1 MTSVANDYTWTPKRT
16 AHGMYE
22 YEGSNGLKLVLVPKK
37 GLSVTTCNVVY
48 HVGSRNEGLG
58 LTGATHF
65 LEHGQFKGSKNYH
78 GDKGMWYLET
88 LGSYL
93 NATTYLDR
101 TNFFEVIESQYVEE
115 CIKREADRME
125 SPLLTPESL
134 KSEMSVVRNEY
145 ERGENSAFQLA
156 HKRLFATAYLAHPY
170 HHSTI
175 GWKSDIE
182 NVTAKSLKEF
192 HDKYYVPSNAT
203 YTFVG
208 NFNPEEIKQQV
219 AKYFAH
225 IPRGNDI
232 EKMYTVEP
240 QQTGMR
246 RCSVRKPSRSSIL
259 GLGFKAPHGLHRDA
273 IILSV
278 VGHLLTYGPDA
289 AVAPLKH
296 KGIVHDV
303 VASWERM
310 KDPYLFTLWGTTN
323 YPTQQALEVAESN
336 LIRVLTHFEK
346 PTEDAVKLAIKAL
359 DFEWKASMEGTKNL
373 TMAINESISRGDA
386 FDVYNRFDVLHT
398 ITPDDVLRVVKEY
411 FNTKRMTVVS
421 FLPGKNLPTSY
432 MKMDYKTPE
441 YDVAPETIETPSQAT
456 LNFAQQST
464 ENNGITYTK
473 YENTNNTYI
482 LVSMDSPE
490 SEYSASE
497 YVRRM
502 ILSKMMMKGAFVN
515 DSSCPEKA
523 ISKFLQQNGI
533 RREFS
538 HSPNGVMLQLT
549 IPSARD
555 SKIVN
560 KMVKL
565 MKAEIESPMLEQTS
579 FTYTKNRSIAE
590 LNGAADNVNRTA
602 SYKLYQNLFNEGDAN
617 YRHSTHELVTAL
629 KGLSLD
635 EVIKEHTKLTK
646 DALTK
651 LTILGPQLIR
661 TCSLKTSPNVIQFTR
676 HIKSGAPTIQR
687 IELPGKTSC
696 TVNMG
701 IIVKPSTDLV
711 VAAGILG
718 NGFSGRLMKYVR
730 DKKGLTY
737 GIGSKVKRENGTGI
751 LKIVATFSPKLLEE
765 GMQATTKVLDG
776 WFNTSSITQKEV
788 DIQKQILLGSR
799 TVHFDTPAQI
809 AGTVHNAAVTGMGVK
824 YIDDFTKKVNAVT
837 LRSVQAAI
845 NALDRNNLKTVI
857 AGTFI

>member
-1 MTSVANDYTWTPKRT
+1 MTSLTDYTWTPKR
-16 AHGMYE
+16 AANGMYE
-22 YEGSNGLKLVLVPKK
+22 YEGTNGLKLLLVPKP
-37 GLSVTTCNVVY
+37 GLSVTTANVTY

-88 LGSYL
+88 LGGYL

-101 TNFFEVIESQYVEE
+101 TNFFEVIESQYLEE

-134 KSEMSVVRNEY
+134 KSEMTVVRNEY

-192 HDKYYVPSNAT
+192 HDKYYVPSNST

-208 NFNPEEIKQQV
+208 NFDPEEIKQQV
-219 AKYFAH
+219 AKYFKG
-225 IPRGNDI
+225 ISRGKNI

-240 QQTGMR
+240 EQTGVR
-246 RCSVRKPSRSSIL
+246 RVSVKRQSRSAIL
-259 GLGFKAPHGLHRDA
+259 GLGFKGPHGLHRDA
-273 IILSV
+273 IVLSV
-278 VGHLLTYGPDA
+278 IGHLLTAGPDA
-289 AVAPLKH
+289 EVASLKK

-310 KDPYLFTLWGTTN
+310 KDPYLFTLWTTTN
-323 YPTQQALEVAESN
+323 YPTEEALQSAETALMKVIKN
-336 LIRVLTHFEK
+336 FKK
-346 PTEDAVKLAIKAL
+346 PSEEAVNLAIKSL

-386 FDVYNRFDVLHT
+386 YDVYNRFTVLKN
-398 ITPDDVLRVVKEY
+398 ITPDEVFRVAQQYFDVQKL
-411 FNTKRMTVVS
+411 TVVTFS
-421 FLPGKNLPTSY
+421 PGKSLPKSY

-441 YDVAPETIETPSQAT
+441 YNVAPDVLTQPDHST
-456 LNFAQQST
+456 LNFVEQST
-464 ENNGITYTK
+464 EGNGITFTQYK
-473 YENTNNTYI
+473 NTNNTHI
-482 LVSMDSPE
+482 LVSMEGED
-490 SEYSASE
+490 SEYSAAE

-515 DSSCPEKA
+515 ASSCPEKT
-523 ISKFLQQNGI
+523 ISKFLEQNGI

-538 HSPNGVMLQLT
+538 HSPNGVVLQLI
-549 IPSARD
+549 IPNTD

-565 MKAEIESPMLEQTS
+565 MKAEIESPMLEKDS
-579 FTYTKNRSIAE
+579 FTYTKNRTIAE
-590 LNGAADNVNRTA
+590 LNGQVDDVNRVA
-602 SYKLYQNLFNEGDAN
+602 SNQLYQNLFNSGDAN
-617 YRHSTHELVTAL
+617 FRHSVHDLVTEL
-629 KGLSLD
+629 KGLSLAA
-635 EVIKEHTKLTK
+635 VKQEHKKLLQH
-646 DALTK
+646 ALTK
-651 LTILGPQLIR
+651 LTVLGPELIR
-661 TCSLKTSPNVIQFTR
+661 TCSLKTSPNVLQFKR
-676 HIKSGAPTIQR
+676 NIKSGAPTVQR
-687 IELPGKTSC
+687 IELPGKSSC

-701 IIVKPSTDLV
+701 IVVKSSTDLV

-737 GIGSKVKRENGTGI
+737 GIGSKMKRENGTGV
-751 LKIVATFSPKLLEE
+751 LKIVATFAPACLEE
-765 GMQATTKVLDG
+765 GMEATTQVLDQ
-776 WFNTSSITQKEV
+776 WFDSNTITQKEV

-799 TVHFDTPAQI
+799 TVHFDQPQAI

-857 AGTFI
+857 AGTFV

>member
-1 MTSVANDYTWTPKRT
+1 MTSVVTDYTWTPKRT

-22 YEGSNGLKLVLVPKK
+22 YEGSNGLKLLLVPKP
-37 GLSVTTCNVVY
+37 GLAVTTCNVTY

-58 LTGATHF
+58 LSGATHY
-65 LEHGQFKGSKNYH
+65 LEHGQFKGSKNFN
-78 GDKGMWYLET
+78 GDKGMWFLET
-88 LGSYL
+88 LGGYL

-101 TNFFEVIESQYVEE
+101 TNFFEVIESQFVEE

-125 SPLLTPESL
+125 APLLTPESL

-156 HKRLFATAYLAHPY
+156 HKRLFATAFMAHPY

-182 NVTAKSLKEF
+182 NVTAASLKAF
-192 HDKYYVPSNAT
+192 HDKFYVPSNAT

-208 NFNPEEIKQQV
+208 NFNPEKIKQQV

-232 EKMYTVEP
+232 EKMYTLEP
-240 QQTGMR
+240 EQTGTR
-246 RCSVRKPSRSSIL
+246 RVAVQRPSRSSIL

-278 VGHLLTYGPDA
+278 LGHILTQGADS
-289 AVAPLKH
+289 AVEPLKQ

-303 VASWERM
+303 VASWERV
-310 KDPYLFTLWGTTN
+310 KDPYLFTFWCTTN
-323 YPTQQALEVAESN
+323 YPTQQALEMAEKS
-336 LIRVLTHFEK
+336 LLKVLSQFEK
-346 PTEDAVKLAIKAL
+346 PSGEKVNLAIKAL

-386 FDVYNRFDVLHT
+386 FDVFNRFDVLHA
-398 ITPDDVLRVVKEY
+398 ITPEDVARVAQEY
-411 FNTKRMTVVS
+411 FDTNKMTVVT
-421 FLPGKNLPTSY
+421 FLPGKTLPKSY

-441 YDVAPETIETPSQAT
+441 YEVTPNTIAEPAHAT
-456 LNFAQQST
+456 LNFSKQST
-464 ENNGITYTK
+464 ESNGITFTK
-473 YENTNNTYI
+473 YENTNNTHI
-482 LVSMDSPE
+482 LVSMEAPNSAFTP
-490 SEYSASE
+490 SEYIG
-497 YVRRM
+497 RM

-515 DSSCPEKA
+515 SSSCPEKA

-538 HSPNGVMLQLT
+538 HSPNGVVLQLT
-549 IPSARD
+549 IPNSD

-579 FTYTKNRSIAE
+579 FTYTKNRTIAE
-590 LNGAADNVNRTA
+590 LNGITDDVNRVA
-602 SYKLYQNLFNEGDAN
+602 SNQLSQNLFNKGDAN
-617 YRHSTHELVTAL
+617 YRHSTHDLVTAL
-629 KGLSLD
+629 KSLSLSD
-635 EVIKEHTKLTK
+635 VKTEHGKLK
-646 DALTK
+646 ASALTK
-651 LTILGPQLIR
+651 LTILGPELIR
-661 TCSLKTSPNVIQFTR
+661 TCSLKTSPNVVKFTR
-676 HIKSGAPTIQR
+676 DLRTGAPTIQR
-687 IELPGKTSC
+687 IELPGKSSC

-701 IIVKPSTDLV
+701 MIVKPSTDLV

-737 GIGSKVKRENGTGI
+737 GIGSKVKRENGAGI

-765 GMQATTKVLDG
+765 GMEATSHVLDS
-776 WFNTSSITQKEV
+776 WFNSSSITQKEV

-809 AGTVHNAAVTGMGVK
+809 AGTVHNAAVTGKGVK

-845 NALDRNNLKTVI
+845 NGLDRNNLKTVI

>member
-1 MTSVANDYTWTPKRT
+1 MVSLAEEYKWTPKRA

-22 YEGSNGLKLVLVPKK
+22 YEGSNGLKLLLVPKP
-37 GLSVTTCNVVY
+37 GLSVTTANVTY

-58 LTGATHF
+58 LTGATHY
-65 LEHGQFKGSKNYH
+65 LEHGQFKGSKKYH

-88 LGSYL
+88 LGGYL

-101 TNFFEVIESQYVEE
+101 TNFFEVIESQYLEE

-125 SPLLTPESL
+125 APLLTPESL
-134 KSEMSVVRNEY
+134 KSEMTVVRNEY

-182 NVTAKSLKEF
+182 NVTAESLKEF

-208 NFNPEEIKQQV
+208 NFDPEKIKQQV
-219 AKYFAH
+219 AKYFSH
-225 IPRGNDI
+225 IPPGKNID
-232 EKMYTVEP
+232 KMYTVEP
-240 QQTGMR
+240 EQTGTR
-246 RCSVRKPSRSSIL
+246 RVSVKRVSHAAIL
-259 GLGFKAPHGLHRDA
+259 GFGFKGPHGLHRDA
-273 IILSV
+273 IVLSV
-278 VGHLLTYGPDA
+278 LGHLLTSGPESP
-289 AVAPLKH
+289 VYSLKQ

-310 KDPYLFTLWGTTN
+310 KDPYLFTLWTTTN
-323 YPTQQALEVAESN
+323 YPTEESLQTAEHALMKVIMN
-336 LIRVLTHFEK
+336 FQK
-346 PTEDAVKLAIKAL
+346 PSEDAVNLAIKAL
-359 DFEWKASMEGTKNL
+359 DFQWKASMEGTKNM
-373 TMAINESISRGDA
+373 TMAVNEAISRGDA
-386 FDVYNRFDVLHT
+386 FDVYNRFSVLHE
-398 ITPDDVLRVVKEY
+398 ITPEDVLRVAKQY
-411 FNTKRMTVVS
+411 FDVQKLTVVN
-421 FLPGKNLPTSY
+421 FTPGKILPKSY

-441 YDVAPETIETPSQAT
+441 YSIAPDVLKHPKDAT
-456 LNFAQQST
+456 LNFSEQST
-464 ENNGITYTK
+464 EGNGITFTK
-473 YENTNNTYI
+473 YKNTNNTHI
-482 LVSMDSPE
+482 LVSIEGENSQYTAGE
-490 SEYSASE
+490 F
-497 YVRRM
+497 VRRM

-515 DSSCPEKA
+515 SSSCPEKT

-538 HSPNGVMLQLT
+538 YSPNGVVLQLS
-549 IPSARD
+549 IPNTD

-565 MKAEIESPMLEQTS
+565 MKAEIESPMLESDS
-579 FTYTKNRSIAE
+579 FKFTKNRTIAE
-590 LNGAADNVNRTA
+590 LNGQTDDVNRVA
-602 SYKLYQNLFNEGDAN
+602 SSQLYQNLFNQGDAN
-617 YRHSTHELVTAL
+617 FRHTVHQLVNELHT
-629 KGLSLD
+629 LSLAD
-635 EVIKEHTKLTK
+635 VKNEHNELMQNAFTKLTV
-646 DALTK
+646 
-651 LTILGPQLIR
+651 LGPDLIR
-661 TCSLKTSPNVIQFTR
+661 TCSLKTSSNVLKFTR
-676 HIKSGAPTIQR
+676 HLRSGAPMVQR
-687 IELPGKTSC
+687 VEIPGKSSC

-701 IIVKPSTDLV
+701 MVVKPTTDLV

-737 GIGSKVKRENGTGI
+737 GIGSKLKRENGTGI
-751 LKIVATFSPKLLEE
+751 LKIVATFAPTCLEE
-765 GMQATTKVLDG
+765 GMQATTHVLDQ
-776 WFNTSSITQKEV
+776 WFDSKTITQKEV

-799 TVHFDTPAQI
+799 TVHFDQPEAI

-845 NALDRNNLKTVI
+845 NGLDRNNLKTVI
-857 AGTFI
+857 AGTFS